1 MIPPLRDY
9 QSASIELLREG
20 IRDGHP
26 RQILCAPTGSGKT
39 LVGAYLIAE
48 AAAKGSKAA
57 FVCDR
62 VALVNQTS
70 KVFTEFGIPH
80 GVAQGQN
87 TFGRSLPVQVCSAQ
101 TIEARGF
108 WPDLDLVIVDEAHT
122 QRKATLEF
130 ITAINKPVIG
140 LTATPFSAGLAQTYS
155 RVVNVTTT
163 DKLIKDGWLAPLKV
177 YAAKEIDMKGA
188 KTNGGEWAA
197 SEVQARGSK
206 IVGDIVAEWQAKTDK
221 HFGKPVKT
229 IGFSA
234 TVEHG
239 EELCR
244 AFQEAGHD
252 FRQVSYKDGNNE
264 SRAALIEAFR
274 RGEVM
279 GLVSCEALAKGF
291 DVPDI
296 LCLAEGSRVLTE
308 KRGLVPI
315 EKISKCDR
323 LWDGVEW
330 VSHGGAVCRGEQ
342 NVIEY
347 EGLAATPGHL
357 VKTAEQAWPP
367 FGDAAIQQIP
377 IVQTGISGIA
387 IPECAG
393 LFSRGRNHRAV
404 SQTFR
409 QAKRRVWDI
418 LDAGPRNRFTCEGL
432 LVHNCGIAARPY
444 RRSLASHIQ
453 QIGRVMRS
461 APDKDFALWLDH
473 AGNYLGFL
481 EETLDFFAQGVNEL
495 DDGERGHV
503 VRKRF
508 SNGEAPK
515 CRRCGYVWGEGEEAN
530 LCPACGLERG
540 RNRSRVAVAP
550 GRMEKVEGAR
560 ALERD
565 WASDKRFVWEH
576 IQRIAAARKPANPG
590 GARKFALAQYHNWF
604 GEWPRGDFYFI
615 RGPVDSR
622 VERRVQRQLNKWR
635 RQQYAIQKSIEAR
648 DPA

>member
-1 MIPPLRDY
+1 MNLPPPRDY
-9 QSASIELLREG
+9 QSVSMESLRQG
-20 IRDGHP
+20 IRDGHL
-26 RQILCAPTGSGKT
+26 RQILCIPTGGGKT
-39 LVGAYLIAE
+39 ICSAYLIAE

-62 VALVNQTS
+62 VALVRQTS

-101 TIEARGF
+101 TIEKRGF

-206 IVGDIVAEWQAKTDK
+206 IVGDIVAEWQDKTDK

-239 EELCR
+239 EEMCR
-244 AFQEAGHD
+244 AFQQAGYD
-252 FRQVSYKDGNNE
+252 FRQVSYKDGNDE
-264 SRAALIEAFR
+264 SRVRLIEAFR

-357 VKTAEQAWPP
+357 VKTAEQIWTP
-367 FGDAAIQQIP
+367 FGDAATQQIP
-377 IVQTGISGIA
+377 IVQTEIGGIA

-393 LFSRGRNHRAV
+393 LFSRGRVEGEAAKARRLRWKRNPVQLRESAQGRRMDSRESWCPGTRPQHADRPD
-404 SQTFR
+404 R
-409 QAKRRVWDI
+409 Q
-418 LDAGPRNRFTCEGL
+418 
-432 LVHNCGIAARPY
+432 
-444 RRSLASHIQ
+444 RRSLRTGKPSLGEKACAGKQHETGGGWVAAMHKFRLEHPKIRYADKTLRNLFYMGLTPQ
-453 QIGRVMRS
+453 QII
-461 APDKDFALWLDH
+461 
-473 AGNYLGFL
+473 
-481 EETLDFFAQGVNEL
+481 
-495 DDGERGHV
+495 ERYH
-503 VRKRF
+503 RH
-508 SNGEAPK
+508 
-515 CRRCGYVWGEGEEAN
+515 
-530 LCPACGLERG
+530 
-540 RNRSRVAVAP
+540 
-550 GRMEKVEGAR
+550 
-560 ALERD
+560 
-565 WASDKRFVWEH
+565 SDKPKGVYGTFSTPDLE
-576 IQRIAAARKPANPG
+576 IAS
-590 GARKFALAQYHNWF
+590 LAK
-604 GEWPRGDFYFI
+604 
-615 RGPVDSR
+615 DS
-622 VERRVQRQLNKWR
+622 
-635 RQQYAIQKSIEAR
+635 
-648 DPA
+648 

>member
-206 IVGDIVAEWQAKTDK
+206 IVGDIVAEWQAKTGK

-296 LCLAEGSRVLTE
+296 LC
-308 KRGLVPI
+308 
-315 EKISKCDR
+315 
-323 LWDGVEW
+323 
-330 VSHGGAVCRGEQ
+330 
-342 NVIEY
+342 
-347 EGLAATPGHL
+347 
-357 VKTAEQAWPP
+357 
-367 FGDAAIQQIP
+367 
-377 IVQTGISGIA
+377 
-387 IPECAG
+387 
-393 LFSRGRNHRAV
+393 
-404 SQTFR
+404 
-409 QAKRRVWDI
+409 
-418 LDAGPRNRFTCEGL
+418 
-432 LVHNCGIAARPY
+432 GIAARPY

-461 APDKDFALWLDH
+461 APDKDFRSVARSCGQLPGFSGRDPGFFRARGQRARRRRAGPRGAQAVQQRRSAEVPALRLRM
-473 AGNYLGFL
+473 G
-481 EETLDFFAQGVNEL
+481 
-495 DDGERGHV
+495 
-503 VRKRF
+503 
-508 SNGEAPK
+508 
-515 CRRCGYVWGEGEEAN
+515 
-530 LCPACGLERG
+530 RG
-540 RNRSRVAVAP
+540 RGSESVSGVRA
-550 GRMEKVEGAR
+550 GAR
-560 ALERD
+560 AEPL
-565 WASDKRFVWEH
+565 AGGGG
-576 IQRIAAARKPANPG
+576 PG
-590 GARKFALAQYHNWF
+590 PHGGGRGSQGAREGLGLGQTLRLGAHSKN
-604 GEWPRGDFYFI
+604 RG
-615 RGPVDSR
+615 REETGQSR
-622 VERRVQRQLNKWR
+622 RRPQVRPGAIPQLVQ
-635 RQQYAIQKSIEAR
+635 
-648 DPA
+648 